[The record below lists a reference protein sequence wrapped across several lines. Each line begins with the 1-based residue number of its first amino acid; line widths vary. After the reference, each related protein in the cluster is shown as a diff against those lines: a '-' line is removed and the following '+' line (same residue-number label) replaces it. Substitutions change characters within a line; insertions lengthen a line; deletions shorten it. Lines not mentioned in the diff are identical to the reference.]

1 MDTNSSLD
9 VTTVRPIL
17 ISPPHVFR
25 TVAPAASAFPSTL
38 VKQELYSFSNLPA
51 ISPFCSGVFHSA
63 LLFTSLT
70 RSVPS

>member
-38 VKQELYSFSNLPA
+38 AEQELYWFSNLQT
-51 ISPFCSGVFHSA
+51 ISPFCSGVLHSA
-63 LLFTSLT
+63 RLFTSLT
-70 RSVPS
+70 HSVPS